1 MEGSAHVLKGS
12 CKKCGE
18 CCKTLMRM
26 SYMLRYPNP
35 MNPYNRCNYLF
46 EEDGRWLCE
55 IRQAYDE
62 GDMELIQMLPQRVR
76 KYYLEEC
83 KDYPDPG
90 NPAHTPPRHELLEVC
105 GYRIV

>member
-1 MEGSAHVLKGS
+1 MEGSARVLKGS

-35 MNPYNRCNYLF
+35 MNPDNWCNYLF

-62 GDMELIQMLPQRVR
+62 GDTELIQMLPQRVR

-83 KDYPDPG
+83 KDYPDPAK
-90 NPAHTPPRHELLEVC
+90 PAHVPPRHELLEGC
-105 GYRIV
+105 GFRIV